1 MNFRRTYYL
10 PRKVNMLVIFSVLIC
25 KSLFVLS
32 TRLSMSG
39 SNILQPPLFL
49 GNKRVSQ
56 SISSG
61 YLFHRKLNIVLFVS
75 GIKSLGSYLHTKVLK
90 VVLCFIK
97 VFPLWERSLWFW
109 IFFPIFSI
117 HFLMLHLWFISV
129 LLLKFVDSS
138 LTLSIVFH
146 FIKNFS

>member
-1 MNFRRTYYL
+1 MNFRTTCYL

-39 SNILQPPLFL
+39 INILQPPLFL

-90 VVLCFIK
+90 VVLCFNI

-109 IFFPIFSI
+109 IFSNFFYIF
-117 HFLMLHLWFISV
+117 FDV
-129 LLLKFVDSS
+129 VS
-138 LTLSIVFH
+138 LFH
-146 FIKNFS
+146 FCVIVEICG